1 LSYEAETVIDDDDDP
16 TAADRLHRMVY
27 LSTAERDP
35 GHEELKNLYEL
46 ARRNNERDGITGLT
60 AYHDYSYIQVLEGP
74 RSKVEACFERIRDN
88 ALHHN
93 FFVVSAEDVDERIFD
108 SYSMAFVPVADD
120 MPEAKQNFLDLR
132 ELKDSPKM
140 QQAAADSVV
149 ANFIEAFIYS
159 IRGL

>member
-1 LSYEAETVIDDDDDP
+1 
-16 TAADRLHRMVY
+16 
-27 LSTAERDP
+27 
-35 GHEELKNLYEL
+35 
-46 ARRNNERDGITGLT
+46 
-60 AYHDYSYIQVLEGP
+60 
-74 RSKVEACFERIRDN
+74 
-88 ALHHN
+88 LHHN